1 VQVTVHIIGIFS
13 PQDSELLQERQLKED
28 LLQQTE
34 VVSKFQEKERK
45 SSVNHT
51 VYHNIYI
58 QSAKEVCGSGRSKLS
73 AFTVLT
79 PLLFCNG

>member
-1 VQVTVHIIGIFS
+1 VHIIGIFL

-34 VVSKFQEKERK
+34 VVSKFQETERK
-45 SSVNHT
+45 SSVYHT

-58 QSAKEVCGSGRSKLS
+58 ELNQDDCGSGRRSCQHLHY
-73 AFTVLT
+73 
-79 PLLFCNG
+79 

>member
-1 VQVTVHIIGIFS
+1 VGVCVGGWVWRVRACVRVTVDIIEIFL

-34 VVSKFQEKERK
+34 VVSKFQETERK
-45 SSVNHT
+45 SAVYHT

-58 QSAKEVCGSGRSKLS
+58 E
-73 AFTVLT
+73 
-79 PLLFCNG
+79 

>member
-1 VQVTVHIIGIFS
+1 MHIIGIFL

-34 VVSKFQEKERK
+34 VVSKFQETERK
-45 SSVNHT
+45 SSVYHT

-58 QSAKEVCGSGRSKLS
+58 ELNQDYCGSGGRKLS
-73 AFTVLT
+73 TLT
-79 PLLFCNG
+79 LLMP